1 MTQHFKYHVVSYLM
15 ILIFIAFINLYGGK
29 MKNIAVILSGG
40 MGARFGGTLPKQ
52 FTKLAGKAVIEY
64 TVEAFEKSLNID
76 EIIIVS
82 HPSYVDLIWK
92 FVKKNQWKKV
102 TKVFNGGKERFD
114 STYSALQGLEG
125 EDNNSNI
132 LLHDAVRPL
141 INESIINNCID
152 ALRNFEAVDVV
163 IPSADTLVEVYDDG
177 CISNIPNRAVMR
189 RGQTPQA
196 FKLGTLKQAYQRA
209 INAQRFSFTCDCGV
223 VRSMVPGVRVATV
236 VGAESNMKVTHPID
250 LFIAE
255 KLLQEANKISFNTGD
270 NLDYIKGKN
279 IIIFGG
285 NSGIGLEIKKA
296 AILLGANVE
305 IASRSFNNVDIVD
318 IECVKNYLAQMEKK
332 LGCIDYI
339 INTAGVL
346 IKKPIDMLTNEEV
359 HTLININFIGAVNIA
374 MASKQYLK
382 KSSGML
388 LNFTSSSYTRGRS
401 YYALYSSSKAAIVN
415 FTQAIAEEWSSE
427 NIKVNCINPE
437 RTATPMRTIN
447 FGIEPAELL
456 LDPRDVALT
465 SLKVLG
471 ANSTGLIIDVRKD
484 GR

>member
-1 MTQHFKYHVVSYLM
+1 
-15 ILIFIAFINLYGGK
+15 

-40 MGARFGGTLPKQ
+40 MGSRFGGTLPKQ

-92 FVKKNQWKKV
+92 FVKKNQWEKV

-177 CISNIPNRAVMR
+177 CISNIPNRAIMR

-270 NLDYIKGKN
+270 NLDYIKDKN

-359 HTLININFIGAVNIA
+359 HTLINIA

-471 ANSTGLIIDVRKD
+471 ADSTGLIIDVRKD

>member
-1 MTQHFKYHVVSYLM
+1 
-15 ILIFIAFINLYGGK
+15 
-29 MKNIAVILSGG
+29 SGG
-40 MGARFGGTLPKQ
+40 MGSRFGGTLPKQ

-92 FVKKNQWKKV
+92 FVKKNQWEKV

-177 CISNIPNRAVMR
+177 CISNIPNRAIMR

-270 NLDYIKGKN
+270 NLDYIKDKN

-471 ANSTGLIIDVRKD
+471 ADSTGLIIDVRKD

>member
-1 MTQHFKYHVVSYLM
+1 
-15 ILIFIAFINLYGGK
+15 

-40 MGARFGGTLPKQ
+40 MGSRFGGTLPKQ

-255 KLLQEANKISFNTGD
+255 KLLQEANKISFNPGD
-270 NLDYIKGKN
+270 NLDYIKDKN

>member
-1 MTQHFKYHVVSYLM
+1 
-15 ILIFIAFINLYGGK
+15 
-29 MKNIAVILSGG
+29 
-40 MGARFGGTLPKQ
+40 FGGTLPKQ

-92 FVKKNQWKKV
+92 FVKKNQWEKV

-177 CISNIPNRAVMR
+177 CISNIPNRAIMR

-270 NLDYIKGKN
+270 NLDYIKDKN

-305 IASRSFNNVDIVD
+305 IASRSFNNVD

-471 ANSTGLIIDVRKD
+471 ADSTGLIIDVRKD

>member
-1 MTQHFKYHVVSYLM
+1 
-15 ILIFIAFINLYGGK
+15 
-29 MKNIAVILSGG
+29 LSGG
-40 MGARFGGTLPKQ
+40 MGSRFGGTLPKQ

-92 FVKKNQWKKV
+92 FVKKNQWEKV

-177 CISNIPNRAVMR
+177 CISNIPNRAIMR

-270 NLDYIKGKN
+270 NLDYIKDKN

-471 ANSTGLIIDVRKD
+471 ADSTGLIIDVRKD

>member
-1 MTQHFKYHVVSYLM
+1 
-15 ILIFIAFINLYGGK
+15 

-163 IPSADTLVEVYDDG
+163 IPSSDTLVEVYDDG

>member
-1 MTQHFKYHVVSYLM
+1 
-15 ILIFIAFINLYGGK
+15 

-40 MGARFGGTLPKQ
+40 MGSRFGGTLPKQ

-92 FVKKNQWKKV
+92 FVKKNQWEKV

-177 CISNIPNRAVMR
+177 CISNIPNRAIMR

-270 NLDYIKGKN
+270 NLDYIKDKN

-359 HTLININFIGAVNIA
+359 HTLININFIGAVNMA

-471 ANSTGLIIDVRKD
+471 ADSTGLIIDVRKD

>member
-1 MTQHFKYHVVSYLM
+1 
-15 ILIFIAFINLYGGK
+15 

-40 MGARFGGTLPKQ
+40 MGSRFGGTLPKQ

-92 FVKKNQWKKV
+92 FVKKNQWEKV

-177 CISNIPNRAVMR
+177 CISNIPNRAIMR

-270 NLDYIKGKN
+270 NLDYIKDKN

-388 LNFTSSSYTRGRS
+388 LNFTSSSYTRDRS

-471 ANSTGLIIDVRKD
+471 ADSTGLIIDVRKD

>member
-1 MTQHFKYHVVSYLM
+1 
-15 ILIFIAFINLYGGK
+15 

-40 MGARFGGTLPKQ
+40 MGSRFGGTLPKQ

-92 FVKKNQWKKV
+92 FVKKNQWEKV
-102 TKVFNGGKERFD
+102 TTVFNGGKERFD

-177 CISNIPNRAVMR
+177 CISNIPNRAIMR

-270 NLDYIKGKN
+270 NLDYIKDKN

-471 ANSTGLIIDVRKD
+471 ADSTGLIIDVRKD

>member
-1 MTQHFKYHVVSYLM
+1 
-15 ILIFIAFINLYGGK
+15 
-29 MKNIAVILSGG
+29 MKNLAVILSGG

>member
-1 MTQHFKYHVVSYLM
+1 
-15 ILIFIAFINLYGGK
+15 

-40 MGARFGGTLPKQ
+40 MGSRFGGTLPKQ

-177 CISNIPNRAVMR
+177 CISNIPNRAIMR

-270 NLDYIKGKN
+270 NLDYIKDKN

-305 IASRSFNNVDIVD
+305 IASRSFNNVDIVDIVD

-471 ANSTGLIIDVRKD
+471 ADSTGLIIDVRKD

>member
-1 MTQHFKYHVVSYLM
+1 M
-15 ILIFIAFINLYGGK
+15 
-29 MKNIAVILSGG
+29 
-40 MGARFGGTLPKQ
+40 
-52 FTKLAGKAVIEY
+52 
-64 TVEAFEKSLNID
+64 
-76 EIIIVS
+76 
-82 HPSYVDLIWK
+82 DLIWK
-92 FVKKNQWKKV
+92 FVKKNQWEKV

-177 CISNIPNRAVMR
+177 CISNIPNRAIMR

-270 NLDYIKGKN
+270 NLDYIKDKN

-471 ANSTGLIIDVRKD
+471 ADSTGLIIDVRKD

>member
-1 MTQHFKYHVVSYLM
+1 
-15 ILIFIAFINLYGGK
+15 
-29 MKNIAVILSGG
+29 
-40 MGARFGGTLPKQ
+40 
-52 FTKLAGKAVIEY
+52 
-64 TVEAFEKSLNID
+64 D

-92 FVKKNQWKKV
+92 FVKKNQWEKV

-177 CISNIPNRAVMR
+177 CISNIPNRAIMR

-270 NLDYIKGKN
+270 NLDYIKDKN

-471 ANSTGLIIDVRKD
+471 ADSTGLIIDVRKD

>member
-1 MTQHFKYHVVSYLM
+1 M
-15 ILIFIAFINLYGGK
+15 
-29 MKNIAVILSGG
+29 
-40 MGARFGGTLPKQ
+40 
-52 FTKLAGKAVIEY
+52 
-64 TVEAFEKSLNID
+64 
-76 EIIIVS
+76 EIC
-82 HPSYVDLIWK
+82 
-92 FVKKNQWKKV
+92 KKNQWKKV

-177 CISNIPNRAVMR
+177 CISNIPNRAIMR

-270 NLDYIKGKN
+270 NLDYIKDKN

-471 ANSTGLIIDVRKD
+471 ADSTGLIIDVRKD

>member
-1 MTQHFKYHVVSYLM
+1 
-15 ILIFIAFINLYGGK
+15 

-40 MGARFGGTLPKQ
+40 MGSRFGGTLPKQ

-92 FVKKNQWKKV
+92 FVKKNQWEKV

-177 CISNIPNRAVMR
+177 CISNIPNRAIMR

-270 NLDYIKGKN
+270 NLDYIKDKN

-456 LDPRDVALT
+456 
-465 SLKVLG
+465 
-471 ANSTGLIIDVRKD
+471 
-484 GR
+484 

>member
-1 MTQHFKYHVVSYLM
+1 
-15 ILIFIAFINLYGGK
+15 

-40 MGARFGGTLPKQ
+40 SGARFGGTLPKQ
-52 FTKLAGKAVIEY
+52 FTKLAGRAVIEY
-64 TVEAFEKSLNID
+64 TIDAFERTELID

-82 HPSYVDLIWK
+82 QPNYTELTWDY
-92 FVKKNQWKKV
+92 VKKNQWNKV
-102 TKVFNGGKERFD
+102 TKIFNGGKERFD

-125 EDNNSNI
+125 EDDNCNI
-132 LLHDAVRPL
+132 LFHDAVRPL
-141 INESIINNCID
+141 IDETIISNCIES
-152 ALRNFEAVDVV
+152 LKIFEAVDVV
-163 IPSADTLVEVYDDG
+163 IPSADTLVELYDDG
-177 CISNIPNRAVMR
+177 CISNIPNRALMR

-196 FKLGTLKQAYQRA
+196 FKLGTIKLAYQRA
-209 INAQRFSFTCDCGV
+209 IAEKRFSFTCDCGV

-236 VGAESNMKVTHPID
+236 MGTEANMKVTQPID

-255 KLLQEANKISFNTGD
+255 KLLQEANKISFSTGD
-270 NLDYIKGKN
+270 DLSFIKGKN
-279 IIIFGG
+279 IVIFGG
-285 NSGIGLEIKKA
+285 NSGIGLEIQKE

-305 IASRSFNNVDIVD
+305 VASRSFNNVDIAN
-318 IECVKNYLAQMEKK
+318 IENIEHFLNNVNEK
-332 LGCIDYI
+332 LGSIDYI

-346 IKKPIDMLTNEEV
+346 IKKPIDALTFNEV
-359 HTLININFIGAVNIA
+359 NSLIGINYVGAVNIA
-374 MASKQYLK
+374 IAAKKYLK

-415 FTQAIAEEWSSE
+415 FTQAIAEEWTSD

-437 RTATPMRTIN
+437 RTATPMRTSN
-447 FGIEPAELL
+447 FGVEPSDLL
-456 LDPRDVALT
+456 LDPKDVALT

-471 ANSTGLIIDVRKD
+471 SNRTGLIVDIRKD

>member
-1 MTQHFKYHVVSYLM
+1 IK
-15 ILIFIAFINLYGGK
+15 LYGGK

-40 MGARFGGTLPKQ
+40 MGSRFGGTLPKQ

-92 FVKKNQWKKV
+92 FVKKNQWEKV

-177 CISNIPNRAVMR
+177 CISNIPNRAIMR

-270 NLDYIKGKN
+270 NLDYIKDKN

-471 ANSTGLIIDVRKD
+471 ADSTGLIIDVRKD

>member
-1 MTQHFKYHVVSYLM
+1 
-15 ILIFIAFINLYGGK
+15 

-40 MGARFGGTLPKQ
+40 MGSRFGGTLPKQ

-92 FVKKNQWKKV
+92 FVKKNQWEKV

-177 CISNIPNRAVMR
+177 CISNIPNRAIMR

-270 NLDYIKGKN
+270 NLDYIKDKN

-465 SLKVLG
+465 ILKVLG
-471 ANSTGLIIDVRKD
+471 ADSTGLIIDVRKD

>member
-1 MTQHFKYHVVSYLM
+1 
-15 ILIFIAFINLYGGK
+15 

-40 MGARFGGTLPKQ
+40 MGSRFGGTLPKQ

-92 FVKKNQWKKV
+92 FVKKNQWEKV

-177 CISNIPNRAVMR
+177 CISNIPNRAIMR

-270 NLDYIKGKN
+270 NLDYIKDKN

-471 ANSTGLIIDVRKD
+471 ADSTGLIIDVRKD

>member
-1 MTQHFKYHVVSYLM
+1 
-15 ILIFIAFINLYGGK
+15 

-40 MGARFGGTLPKQ
+40 MGSRFGGTLPKQ

-92 FVKKNQWKKV
+92 FVKKNQWEKV

-177 CISNIPNRAVMR
+177 CISNIPNRAIMR

-270 NLDYIKGKN
+270 NLDYIKDKN

-305 IASRSFNNVDIVD
+305 IASRSFNNVDIVDIVD

-471 ANSTGLIIDVRKD
+471 ADSTGLIIDVRKD

>member
-1 MTQHFKYHVVSYLM
+1 
-15 ILIFIAFINLYGGK
+15 

-40 MGARFGGTLPKQ
+40 MGSRFGGTLPKQ

-177 CISNIPNRAVMR
+177 CISNIPNRAIMR

-270 NLDYIKGKN
+270 NLDYIKDKN

-318 IECVKNYLAQMEKK
+318 IECVKNYLSQMEKK

-471 ANSTGLIIDVRKD
+471 ADSTGLIIDVRKD

>member
-1 MTQHFKYHVVSYLM
+1 
-15 ILIFIAFINLYGGK
+15 

-40 MGARFGGTLPKQ
+40 MGSRFGGTLPKQ

-92 FVKKNQWKKV
+92 FVKKNQWEKV

-177 CISNIPNRAVMR
+177 CISNIPNRAIMR

-270 NLDYIKGKN
+270 NLDYIKDKN

-471 ANSTGLIIDVRKD
+471 ADRTGLIIDVRKD

>member
-1 MTQHFKYHVVSYLM
+1 
-15 ILIFIAFINLYGGK
+15 
-29 MKNIAVILSGG
+29 IAVILSGG

>member
-1 MTQHFKYHVVSYLM
+1 
-15 ILIFIAFINLYGGK
+15 

-346 IKKPIDMLTNEEV
+346 IKKPIDMLTNEEA

>member
-1 MTQHFKYHVVSYLM
+1 
-15 ILIFIAFINLYGGK
+15 
-29 MKNIAVILSGG
+29 NIAVILSGG
-40 MGARFGGTLPKQ
+40 MGSRFGGTLPKQ

-92 FVKKNQWKKV
+92 FVKKNQWEKV

-177 CISNIPNRAVMR
+177 CISNIPNRAIMR

-270 NLDYIKGKN
+270 NLDYIKDKN

-471 ANSTGLIIDVRKD
+471 ADSTGLIIDVRKD

>member
-1 MTQHFKYHVVSYLM
+1 M

-346 IKKPIDMLTNEEV
+346 IKKPIDILTNEEV

>member
-1 MTQHFKYHVVSYLM
+1 
-15 ILIFIAFINLYGGK
+15 FIKLYGGK

-40 MGARFGGTLPKQ
+40 MGSRFGGTLPKQ

-92 FVKKNQWKKV
+92 FVKKNQWEKV

-177 CISNIPNRAVMR
+177 CISNIPNRAIMR

-270 NLDYIKGKN
+270 NLDYIKDKN

-471 ANSTGLIIDVRKD
+471 ADSTGLIIDVRKD

>member
-1 MTQHFKYHVVSYLM
+1 
-15 ILIFIAFINLYGGK
+15 
-29 MKNIAVILSGG
+29 VILSGG

-152 ALRNFEAVDVV
+152 ALRTFEAVDVV

-255 KLLQEANKISFNTGD
+255 KLLQEANKISFNTDD
-270 NLDYIKGKN
+270 NLDYIKDKN

-305 IASRSFNNVDIVD
+305 IASRSFNNIDIVD

-374 MASKQYLK
+374 MASKKYLK

>member
-1 MTQHFKYHVVSYLM
+1 
-15 ILIFIAFINLYGGK
+15 

-40 MGARFGGTLPKQ
+40 MGSRFGGTLPKQ

-92 FVKKNQWKKV
+92 FVKKNQWEKV

-177 CISNIPNRAVMR
+177 CISNIPNRAIMR

-270 NLDYIKGKN
+270 NLDYIKDKN

-415 FTQAIAEEWSSE
+415 FTQA
-427 NIKVNCINPE
+427 
-437 RTATPMRTIN
+437 
-447 FGIEPAELL
+447 
-456 LDPRDVALT
+456 
-465 SLKVLG
+465 
-471 ANSTGLIIDVRKD
+471 
-484 GR
+484 

>member
-1 MTQHFKYHVVSYLM
+1 
-15 ILIFIAFINLYGGK
+15 

-40 MGARFGGTLPKQ
+40 MGSRFGGTLPKQ

-92 FVKKNQWKKV
+92 FVKKNQWEKV

-163 IPSADTLVEVYDDG
+163 IPSADTLVEVYDDR
-177 CISNIPNRAVMR
+177 CISNIPNRAIMR

-270 NLDYIKGKN
+270 NLDYIKDKN

-471 ANSTGLIIDVRKD
+471 ADSTGLIIDVRKD

>member
-1 MTQHFKYHVVSYLM
+1 
-15 ILIFIAFINLYGGK
+15 
-29 MKNIAVILSGG
+29 
-40 MGARFGGTLPKQ
+40 
-52 FTKLAGKAVIEY
+52 VIEY

>member
-1 MTQHFKYHVVSYLM
+1 
-15 ILIFIAFINLYGGK
+15 
-29 MKNIAVILSGG
+29 
-40 MGARFGGTLPKQ
+40 
-52 FTKLAGKAVIEY
+52 
-64 TVEAFEKSLNID
+64 
-76 EIIIVS
+76 
-82 HPSYVDLIWK
+82 
-92 FVKKNQWKKV
+92 
-102 TKVFNGGKERFD
+102 KVFNGGKERFD

-177 CISNIPNRAVMR
+177 CISNIPNRAIMR

-270 NLDYIKGKN
+270 NLDYIKDKN

-471 ANSTGLIIDVRKD
+471 ADSTGLIIDVRKD

>member
-1 MTQHFKYHVVSYLM
+1 
-15 ILIFIAFINLYGGK
+15 
-29 MKNIAVILSGG
+29 
-40 MGARFGGTLPKQ
+40 
-52 FTKLAGKAVIEY
+52 
-64 TVEAFEKSLNID
+64 LNID

-92 FVKKNQWKKV
+92 FVKKNQWEKV

-177 CISNIPNRAVMR
+177 CISNIPNRAIMR

-270 NLDYIKGKN
+270 NLDYIKDKN

-471 ANSTGLIIDVRKD
+471 ADSTGLIIDVRKD

>member
-1 MTQHFKYHVVSYLM
+1 
-15 ILIFIAFINLYGGK
+15 
-29 MKNIAVILSGG
+29 
-40 MGARFGGTLPKQ
+40 
-52 FTKLAGKAVIEY
+52 
-64 TVEAFEKSLNID
+64 
-76 EIIIVS
+76 
-82 HPSYVDLIWK
+82 
-92 FVKKNQWKKV
+92 
-102 TKVFNGGKERFD
+102 
-114 STYSALQGLEG
+114 
-125 EDNNSNI
+125 
-132 LLHDAVRPL
+132 
-141 INESIINNCID
+141 NNCID

-177 CISNIPNRAVMR
+177 CISNIPNRAIMR

-270 NLDYIKGKN
+270 NLDYIKDKN

-471 ANSTGLIIDVRKD
+471 ADSTGLIIDVRKD

>member
-1 MTQHFKYHVVSYLM
+1 
-15 ILIFIAFINLYGGK
+15 
-29 MKNIAVILSGG
+29 
-40 MGARFGGTLPKQ
+40 MGSRFGGTLPKQ

-92 FVKKNQWKKV
+92 FVKKNQWEKV

-177 CISNIPNRAVMR
+177 CISNIPNRAIMR

-270 NLDYIKGKN
+270 NLDYIKDKN

-471 ANSTGLIIDVRKD
+471 ADSTGLIIDVRKD

>member
-1 MTQHFKYHVVSYLM
+1 GS
-15 ILIFIAFINLYGGK
+15 
-29 MKNIAVILSGG
+29 
-40 MGARFGGTLPKQ
+40 RFGGTLPKQ

-92 FVKKNQWKKV
+92 FVKKNQWEKV

-177 CISNIPNRAVMR
+177 CISNIPNRAIMR

-270 NLDYIKGKN
+270 NLDYIKDKN

-471 ANSTGLIIDVRKD
+471 ADSTGLIIDVRKD